1 MRLIFYISLTI
12 AMLLYISCTDAPIT
26 KPNIVVPFDSSLKMT
41 FVELGAENCIPC
53 LKMRPVMDSIQK
65 KYGSQIYV
73 KFINARKNPAEAI
86 PFKIRLIPTQIF
98 LDTNSI
104 EILRHEGFFPEDSIH
119 IFLQSYGLKILEES
133 E

>member
-1 MRLIFYISLTI
+1 MKKVFWLSILFI
-12 AMLLYISCTDAPIT
+12 AIIKIACTDAHIT
-26 KPNIVVPFDSSLKMT
+26 KPDIEIPFDTSLKMI
-41 FVELGAENCIPC
+41 FVELGADNCIPC

-73 KFINARKNPAEAI
+73 KFINARKNPAEAV

-98 LDTNSI
+98 LDTNSK

-119 IFLQSYGLKILEES
+119 IFLQANGLKILDES